1 MLRYF
6 KKEMPSVA
14 LHLSTGK
21 RAPFRPSKYEFGIL
35 VTGDCDLLRELDI
48 ARARSVGGLTE
59 ISENEYLALR
69 DGERPKL
76 NPAGP
81 NFKRLKKVAVGR
93 MKIRLVDSGIRTVGQ
108 FVHVVERHQQ
118 RDLDSERRVENAV
131 ASWIYHYSKGM
142 LSCHVWEYEYARIA
156 SESIGDPRRLPY
168 LKDLLAEG
176 LKIAQQPDDIV
187 VLTNDDTV
195 LHQKIVPAMTRM
207 LQNVDAISSFRM
219 NFKKKDMPALD
230 TPTAKIRQWGEA
242 CHGRD
247 LFAFRADW
255 LRRNW
260 TAIPDMI
267 VGEIEFDL
275 VLAALIRIAAGVETT
290 KENFSIQQPSC
301 ELDRGFVVHESHER
315 NWMKEEFSTA
325 PARLH
330 NNRCYVE
337 FCADNGF
344 EELIGK
350 IL

>member
-1 MLRYF
+1 MNRYF
-6 KKEMPSVA
+6 KKEMPSVP
-14 LHLSTGK
+14 LHMSNGK
-21 RAPFRPSKYEFGIL
+21 RAPFRPSKYEVGIL
-35 VTGDCDLLRELDI
+35 CTNDINILRELDS
-48 ARARSVGGLTE
+48 ARARSIGGLIE
-59 ISENEYLALR
+59 ISEGEYLALR

-81 NFKRLKKVAVGR
+81 NFKRLQKVAVGR

-108 FVHVVERHQQ
+108 FIHVVERHQQ
-118 RDLDSERRVENAV
+118 RDADSERRVENAV

-195 LHQKIVPAMTRM
+195 VHHQIVPAMARI
-207 LQNVDAISSFRM
+207 LQNVDALSSFRM
-219 NFKKKDMPALD
+219 NFKKEHMPALD

-242 CHGRD
+242 CFGRD
-247 LFAFRADW
+247 LFAFRAEW

-267 VGEIEFDL
+267 LGEIEFDL

-290 KENFSIQQPSC
+290 KENFSVNDPAC
-301 ELDRGFVVHESHER
+301 ELERGYVIHESHER
-315 NWMKEEFSTA
+315 NWMKDEFSIA
-325 PARLH
+325 PARIH
-330 NNRCYVE
+330 NNKIYVE
-337 FCADNGF
+337 FCGDNGL
-344 EELIGK
+344 EDLIGRV
-350 IL
+350 L